1 MFHRVCQSSVIPG
14 DSQKG
19 GSVLELL
26 IAIAISSVTFSGVCS
41 MMAQYGQRFQNHH
54 ITSGLKQESRI
65 GLEVFTSELK
75 LAGTG
80 EGPGEAVLLKMG
92 KTDLKFNAN
101 LSGLQT
107 VLSQPAQAGTQDLVV
122 ENGSGWP
129 DGKHII
135 LCSLDRCMANR
146 LSRAGRTNALSVDL
160 PLPAMFPVGSAVFVS
175 NRVHYYLGKDDQGVP
190 RVMREVDGGIGTL
203 ISGISDFRLEYFG
216 RNGFPTTD
224 SALVARVRVT
234 VGLKDIH
241 GLTIHEIGL
250 RTQ

>member
-1 MFHRVCQSSVIPG
+1 MVHRICQKSVLSVN
-14 DSQKG
+14 SQRG
-19 GSVLELL
+19 ASVLELL
-26 IAIAISSVTFSGVCS
+26 IAIAISSVVFSGVCS
-41 MMAQYGQRFQNHH
+41 MMAQYGQRFQTHQVA
-54 ITSGLKQESRI
+54 SGLKQESRI
-65 GLEVFTSELK
+65 GLEVLTSELK

-80 EGPGEAVLLKMG
+80 GAPGEAALLKIG
-92 KTDLKFNAN
+92 KTELWFNAN
-101 LSGLQT
+101 LSNLQT
-107 VLSQPAQAGTQDLVV
+107 VLSQTAQAGTQDLIV

-129 DGKHII
+129 DGKEVI

-146 LSRAGRTNALSVDL
+146 LIRAGRANALSVDL
-160 PLPAMFPVGSAVFVS
+160 PLPAVFPAGSAVFVS
-175 NRVHYYLGKDDQGVP
+175 NRVHYYLGQDDQGVP

-234 VGLKDIH
+234 ASLKDVR

-250 RTQ
+250 RT